1 MNQMT
6 RKGSGWRNFFESEDR
21 STMDFSVASSDCGAI
36 EKRGPRWQSGHVYV
50 IYASISRKDGRAVD
64 AADIDYV
71 IGSLQLRQY
80 EPRGNLRPPPQ

>member
-21 STMDFSVASSDCGAI
+21 STMDFSVASSDCVAI

-50 IYASISRKDGRAVD
+50 IHASICRKDGRAVD